1 MPCMQSHGYVR
12 NVYEFSEAA
21 RKCYVNAIARREK
34 LLPYIQGAV
43 KRAAE
48 QGVPA
53 IRPLVLKW
61 QDDPST
67 YSITDEFMLGDE
79 ILVAPVLGPETTREV
94 YLPQGSWKEDATG
107 RIHRASH
114 DGMKIDV
121 QVPIGDVPIFRLL

>member
-53 IRPLVLKW
+53 VRPLVLKW
-61 QDDPST
+61 QDDPNT
-67 YSITDEFMLGDE
+67 YSIMDEFMLCDE

-94 YLPQGSWKEDATG
+94 YLPQGSWKEDATR
-107 RIHRASH
+107 RIHRAGRG
-114 DGMKIDV
+114 GMKIAV
-121 QVPIGDVPIFRLL
+121 SVPIGDVPTFRLL